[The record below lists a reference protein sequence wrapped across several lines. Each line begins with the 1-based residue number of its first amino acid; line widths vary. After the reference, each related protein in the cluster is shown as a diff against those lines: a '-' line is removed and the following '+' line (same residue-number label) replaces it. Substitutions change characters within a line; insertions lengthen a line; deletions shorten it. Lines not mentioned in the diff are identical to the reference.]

1 MRAVSAGSS
10 ETLHAFATSYLRAKA
25 ATLRPATISAYDRAY
40 RTRIA
45 PHLGALR
52 LDELTRER
60 LEAWLA
66 DLLKRDPRRRSIE
79 HAVETLC
86 SMLSTAVEWNRISVN
101 PAMRLRMPKKAPAV
115 PAAERVLTFDGLE
128 RLYHHAGSLR
138 TETMLRAAAEAG
150 LRRGEIIAL
159 RWRDVLL
166 DERRLVVNETI
177 WQLRGGEKVSQTP
190 KSGLSRRVAITPTLA
205 EQLRELR
212 DESRGDQG
220 AYVWPGRG
228 GGAMGKGVPRQLL
241 NRVQRRAGLLTP
253 EGKPLVSFHGLR
265 HTAAS
270 VGLARGVPLIAVSR
284 QLGHARVDITAKVYA
299 HLLDD
304 SQLDEF
310 ASAHE
315 REVLR
320 EVLRRERK
328 TR

>member
-1 MRAVSAGSS
+1 VAAGG
-10 ETLHAFATSYLRAKA
+10 ETLHAFATAYLRAKA

-66 DLLKRDPRRRSIE
+66 DLLRRDPRRRSIE

-86 SMLSTAVEWNRISVN
+86 SILATAAEWNRIPVN
-101 PAMRLRMPKKAPAV
+101 PAMRLRMPKKAPAAL
-115 PAAERVLTFDGLE
+115 AAERVLALDQLE
-128 RLYHHAGSLR
+128 RLYEHAGSLR
-138 TETMLRAAAEAG
+138 TETLLRVAAEAG

-159 RWRDVLL
+159 RWRDVRL

-177 WQLRGGEKVSQTP
+177 WQLPGGEKVSQTP
-190 KSGLSRRVAITPTLA
+190 KGGRARRVAITPTLA
-205 EQLRELR
+205 GQLKKLR
-212 DESRGDQG
+212 DESGGDLG

-228 GGAMGKGVPRQLL
+228 GAPMGRGVPRQLL
-241 NRVQRRAGLLTP
+241 NRVQRRAGLVTT
-253 EGKPLVSFHGLR
+253 EGKPLISLHGLR

-270 VGLARGVPLIAVSR
+270 IGLAHGVPLIAVSR

-304 SQLDEF
+304 SQLDAF
-310 ASAHE
+310 ANAHE
-315 REVLR
+315 RTMLREVLR
-320 EVLRRERK
+320 EEREHR
-328 TR
+328 